1 VARVVHGLLSLR
13 PLLDVLDPPVRV
25 AATGGGDCGP
35 VAALVERLTSHL
47 GLPPLAVCPR
57 AAEEQLG
64 PFERIVGRPLDLDPA
79 SWPAAPGAGAPV
91 ERIADAVVAGSF
103 DSFSTCSLV
112 TSRDG
117 ARIRTYAAGPRPGRP
132 VVIASACGM
141 PARLAEG
148 WMRFLA
154 RERFVV
160 TWESRHLFGD
170 GGRSETTG
178 WDLDAQAGDLL
189 AVLDHYRLEDAHVV
203 GLCGGAVIALAA
215 AVADG
220 PSRISSLSLWHGD
233 YELGPGCAKTDHQRD
248 LKELMAMA
256 MRSPASARTVHA
268 VLCQAVLAK
277 VAPELAHL
285 VLYPYATPDL
295 MFRYCRLNWSI
306 MDAAVDRLLD
316 PVAEPV
322 LVVTSR
328 DDLTA
333 HPAGSAAV
341 AERLRNGTLHV
352 RPHGDHISLFH
363 AGPEV
368 VALTEHFIGQ
378 C

>member
-1 VARVVHGLLSLR
+1 VARVVRGLLSLR

-25 AATGGGDCGP
+25 AATGDGDCGP
-35 VAALVERLTSHL
+35 LAALVESLASRL
-47 GLPPLAVCPR
+47 GLPPVVVCPR
-57 AAEEQLG
+57 AVEEQLG
-64 PFERIVGRPLDLDPA
+64 LFERIVSRHLDLDPA
-79 SWPAAPGAGAPV
+79 AWPSAPGTDAPV
-91 ERIADAVVAGSF
+91 ERTAGAVAAGSF
-103 DSFSTCSLV
+103 DSFSACSPV

-141 PARLAEG
+141 PARLSEG

-170 GGRSETTG
+170 GGRSDTTG
-178 WDLDAQAGDLL
+178 WDLGAQAGDLL
-189 AVLDHYRLEDAHVV
+189 AVLDHYGLEDAHVV

-215 AVADG
+215 AAAAG
-220 PSRISSLSLWHGD
+220 PARISSLSLWHGD
-233 YELGPGCAKTDHQRD
+233 YELGPDCAKTDHQRD

-256 MRSPASARTVHA
+256 MRSPSSARAVHV

-295 MFRYCRLNWSI
+295 LFRYCRLNWSI

-316 PVAEPV
+316 PVAQPV
-322 LVVTSR
+322 LVVTSG
-328 DDLTA
+328 DDSTA
-333 HPAGSAAV
+333 HPAGSAVV

-368 VALTEHFIGQ
+368 VGLAERFIRQ